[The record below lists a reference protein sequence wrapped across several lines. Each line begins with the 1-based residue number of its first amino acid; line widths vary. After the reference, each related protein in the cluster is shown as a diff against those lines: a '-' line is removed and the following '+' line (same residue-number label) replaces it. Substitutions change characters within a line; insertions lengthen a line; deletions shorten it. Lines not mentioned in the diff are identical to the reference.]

1 MYLSLWRY
9 NCYCILILFV
19 MKDRIKK
26 IQEYS
31 GLSLGVF
38 ASRTGIKSASLSHIL
53 NGRNNPSLDVVMKI
67 HETFPEISWEWML
80 YGTGSMFKEG
90 NSDVAENKQ
99 FESHSATS
107 TAQINR
113 TIFDNDPLDSDKGDL
128 EVVNE
133 IDDTDNDSDTNMDEE
148 NVTQSMESAPSKIEE
163 KNVVFQKSET
173 EIIDSFLKSDTF
185 KSILDAHSKA
195 KEKAVKKIIVLY
207 EDETFA
213 EYSLNKL

>member
-80 YGTGSMFKEG
+80 YGTGSMLNG
-90 NSDVAENKQ
+90 GSVDNVDNKTV
-99 FESHSATS
+99 ESNIATS
-107 TAQINR
+107 PNQINR
-113 TIFDNDPLDSDKGDL
+113 TIFDNDPVKEDEYENAPELEDDADDAGDIN
-128 EVVNE
+128 VNDVDVPKIFE
-133 IDDTDNDSDTNMDEE
+133 T
-148 NVTQSMESAPSKIEE
+148 APSKQTETIE
-163 KNVVFQKSET
+163 NQQKSES
-173 EIIDSFLKSDTF
+173 EIIDSFLKSDSF
-185 KSILDAHSKA
+185 KSIVDAHCKA
-195 KEKAVKKIIVLY
+195 KEKSVKKIIVLY
-207 EDETFA
+207 EDDTYA

>member
-1 MYLSLWRY
+1 
-9 NCYCILILFV
+9 

-80 YGTGSMFKEG
+80 YGTGPMLNGG
-90 NSDVAENKQ
+90 NDNTVENKQ
-99 FESHSATS
+99 VESNFAASP
-107 TAQINR
+107 AQTNR
-113 TIFDNDPLDSDKGDL
+113 TIFDNDPVKSDETDFEKN
-128 EVVNE
+128 NE
-133 IDDTDNDSDTNMDEE
+133 EDKFDYNIDTNVDDLKS
-148 NVTQSMESAPSKIEE
+148 TKTIEE
-163 KNVVFQKSET
+163 PSSKTTETTVAPQKSET
-173 EIIDSFLKSDTF
+173 EIIDSFINSESF
-185 KSILDAHSKA
+185 KNIVDAHSKA

-207 EDETFA
+207 DDDTFA
-213 EYSLNKL
+213 EYSLNRL

>member
-9 NCYCILILFV
+9 NCYYILILFV

-80 YGTGSMFKEG
+80 YGTGSMLNGG
-90 NSDVAENKQ
+90 NDNTIENRQ
-99 FESHSATS
+99 VEPNFAASP
-107 TAQINR
+107 AQTNR
-113 TIFDNDPLDSDKGDL
+113 TIFDNDPVKSDETDFEKNNEED
-128 EVVNE
+128 E
-133 IDDTDNDSDTNMDEE
+133 IDYNIDTNVDDLKSTKTIED
-148 NVTQSMESAPSKIEE
+148 PSSKTKETTVIP
-163 KNVVFQKSET
+163 QKSET
-173 EIIDSFLKSDTF
+173 EIIDSFINSESF
-185 KSILDAHSKA
+185 KNIVDAHSKA
-195 KEKAVKKIIVLY
+195 KEKSVKKIIVLY
-207 EDETFA
+207 DDDTFA
-213 EYSLNKL
+213 EYSLNRL

>member
-1 MYLSLWRY
+1 MRRY
-9 NCYCILILFV
+9 NCYYILILFV

-80 YGTGSMFKEG
+80 YGTGPMLNGG
-90 NSDVAENKQ
+90 NDNTIENRQ
-99 FESHSATS
+99 VEPNFAASP
-107 TAQINR
+107 AQTNR
-113 TIFDNDPLDSDKGDL
+113 TIFDNDPVKSDETDFEKNNEED
-128 EVVNE
+128 E
-133 IDDTDNDSDTNMDEE
+133 IDYNIDTNVDDLKSTKTIED
-148 NVTQSMESAPSKIEE
+148 PSSKPAETTVIP
-163 KNVVFQKSET
+163 QKSET
-173 EIIDSFLKSDTF
+173 EIIDSFINSESF
-185 KSILDAHSKA
+185 KNIVDAHSKA

-207 EDETFA
+207 DDDTFA
-213 EYSLNKL
+213 EYSLNRL

>member
-1 MYLSLWRY
+1 
-9 NCYCILILFV
+9 

-80 YGTGSMFKEG
+80 YGTGPMLNGG
-90 NSDVAENKQ
+90 NDNTIENKQ
-99 FESHSATS
+99 VESNFAASP
-107 TAQINR
+107 AQTNR
-113 TIFDNDPLDSDKGDL
+113 TIFDNDPVKTDETDFEKND
-128 EVVNE
+128 EDDE
-133 IDDTDNDSDTNMDEE
+133 IEYNIDTNVDDLKSTKTIED
-148 NVTQSMESAPSKIEE
+148 PSSKTKETTVIP
-163 KNVVFQKSET
+163 QKSET
-173 EIIDSFLKSDTF
+173 EIIDSFINSESF
-185 KSILDAHSKA
+185 KNIVDAHSKA

-207 EDETFA
+207 DDDTFA
-213 EYSLNKL
+213 EYSLNRL

>member
-1 MYLSLWRY
+1 MYLSLRH
-9 NCYCILILFV
+9 NICNDILVLFA

-80 YGTGSMFKEG
+80 YGTGSMLNGG
-90 NSDVAENKQ
+90 NVDNVENKPI
-99 FESHSATS
+99 ESNIAPSPNQT
-107 TAQINR
+107 NR
-113 TIFDNDPLDSDKGDL
+113 TIFDNDPEKEEEFEDELESD
-128 EVVNE
+128 
-133 IDDTDNDSDTNMDEE
+133 DDTDDAGYINVNDVDTSKIVEP
-148 NVTQSMESAPSKIEE
+148 APSKQMETIE
-163 KNVVFQKSET
+163 NQQKSES
-173 EIIDSFLKSDTF
+173 EIIDSFLKSDSF
-185 KSILDAHSKA
+185 KNILDTHLKA
-195 KEKAVKKIIVLY
+195 KEKSVKKIIVLY
-207 EDETFA
+207 DDDTYA

>member
-1 MYLSLWRY
+1 
-9 NCYCILILFV
+9 

-80 YGTGSMFKEG
+80 YGTGPMLNGG
-90 NSDVAENKQ
+90 NDNTIENRQ
-99 FESHSATS
+99 VEPNFAASP
-107 TAQINR
+107 AQTNR
-113 TIFDNDPLDSDKGDL
+113 TIFDNDHIKLDETDFEKNNEED
-128 EVVNE
+128 E
-133 IDDTDNDSDTNMDEE
+133 IDYNIDTNVDDLKSTKTIED
-148 NVTQSMESAPSKIEE
+148 PSSKPAETT
-163 KNVVFQKSET
+163 VVPQKSET
-173 EIIDSFLKSDTF
+173 EIIDSFINSESF
-185 KSILDAHSKA
+185 KNIVDAHSKA

-207 EDETFA
+207 DDDTFA
-213 EYSLNKL
+213 EYSLNRL

>member
-1 MYLSLWRY
+1 
-9 NCYCILILFV
+9 

-99 FESHSATS
+99 VESHSATS

-173 EIIDSFLKSDTF
+173 EIIDSFLKSDNF
-185 KSILDAHSKA
+185 KNILDAHSKT
-195 KEKAVKKIIVLY
+195 KEKSVKKIIVLY

>member
-1 MYLSLWRY
+1 
-9 NCYCILILFV
+9 

-99 FESHSATS
+99 VESHSATS

-173 EIIDSFLKSDTF
+173 EIIDSFLKSDNF

-195 KEKAVKKIIVLY
+195 KEKSVKKIIVLY

>member
-1 MYLSLWRY
+1 
-9 NCYCILILFV
+9 

-90 NSDVAENKQ
+90 NSDVAEKKQ

-195 KEKAVKKIIVLY
+195 KEKSVKKIIVLY

>member
-9 NCYCILILFV
+9 NCYCILIFFV

-113 TIFDNDPLDSDKGDL
+113 TIFDNDPVKTDETDFEKND
-128 EVVNE
+128 EDDE
-133 IDDTDNDSDTNMDEE
+133 IVYNIDTNVDELKSTKTIE
-148 NVTQSMESAPSKIEE
+148 DHSSKTTGAT
-163 KNVVFQKSET
+163 VVPQKSET
-173 EIIDSFLKSDTF
+173 EIIDSFINSESF
-185 KSILDAHSKA
+185 KNIVDAHSKA
-195 KEKAVKKIIVLY
+195 KEKSVKKIIVLY

>member
-1 MYLSLWRY
+1 
-9 NCYCILILFV
+9 

-67 HETFPEISWEWML
+67 HETFPEISWEWMV

-113 TIFDNDPLDSDKGDL
+113 TIFDNDHIKLDETDFEKNNEED
-128 EVVNE
+128 E
-133 IDDTDNDSDTNMDEE
+133 IDYNIDTNVDDLKSTKTIED
-148 NVTQSMESAPSKIEE
+148 PSSKTKETTLIP
-163 KNVVFQKSET
+163 QKSET
-173 EIIDSFLKSDTF
+173 EIIDSFINSESF
-185 KSILDAHSKA
+185 KNIVDAHSKA

-207 EDETFA
+207 DDDTFA
-213 EYSLNKL
+213 EYSLNRL

>member
-1 MYLSLWRY
+1 
-9 NCYCILILFV
+9 

-80 YGTGSMFKEG
+80 YGTGAML
-90 NSDVAENKQ
+90 NSGVNLNIAENKPVG
-99 FESHSATS
+99 SVVAPS
-107 TAQINR
+107 TAQNNR
-113 TIFDNDPLDSDKGDL
+113 TIFDNDPKPSDDIVAEDDYLEDDSQVD
-128 EVVNE
+128 E
-133 IDDTDNDSDTNMDEE
+133 DTTIEDEKIVE
-148 NVTQSMESAPSKIEE
+148 TKSEPSSKPTETIVTS
-163 KNVVFQKSET
+163 QKSES
-173 EIIDSFLKSDTF
+173 EIIDNFLKSDLY
-185 KSILDAHSKA
+185 KNILDANSKT
-195 KEKAVKKIIVLY
+195 KEKSVKKIIVLY
-207 EDETFA
+207 DDETFA

>member
-1 MYLSLWRY
+1 MYLSLQH
-9 NCYCILILFV
+9 NICNDILVLFA

-80 YGTGSMFKEG
+80 YGTGSMLNGG
-90 NSDVAENKQ
+90 NVDNVENKPI
-99 FESHSATS
+99 ESNIAPSPN
-107 TAQINR
+107 QINR
-113 TIFDNDPLDSDKGDL
+113 TIFDNDPEKEEEFEDEPESD
-128 EVVNE
+128 
-133 IDDTDNDSDTNMDEE
+133 DDTDDAGYINVNDVDT
-148 NVTQSMESAPSKIEE
+148 SKIVEPASSIQME
-163 KNVVFQKSET
+163 TIENQQKSES
-173 EIIDSFLKSDTF
+173 EIIDSFLKSDSF
-185 KSILDAHSKA
+185 KNILDTHLKA
-195 KEKAVKKIIVLY
+195 KEKSVKKIIVLY
-207 EDETFA
+207 DDDTYA

>member
-9 NCYCILILFV
+9 NCYYILILFV

-26 IQEYS
+26 IQEFS

-80 YGTGSMFKEG
+80 YGTGPMLNGG
-90 NSDVAENKQ
+90 NDNTIENRQ
-99 FESHSATS
+99 VEPNFAASP
-107 TAQINR
+107 AQTNR
-113 TIFDNDPLDSDKGDL
+113 TIFDNDPVKSDETDFEKNNEED
-128 EVVNE
+128 E
-133 IDDTDNDSDTNMDEE
+133 IDYNIDTNVDDLKSTKTIED
-148 NVTQSMESAPSKIEE
+148 PSSKTKETTVIP
-163 KNVVFQKSET
+163 QKSET
-173 EIIDSFLKSDTF
+173 EIIDSFINSESF
-185 KSILDAHSKA
+185 KNIVDAHSKA

-207 EDETFA
+207 DDDTFA
-213 EYSLNKL
+213 EYSLNRL

>member
-1 MYLSLWRY
+1 
-9 NCYCILILFV
+9 

-80 YGTGSMFKEG
+80 YGTGPMLNGG
-90 NSDVAENKQ
+90 NDNTIENRQ
-99 FESHSATS
+99 VEPNFAASP
-107 TAQINR
+107 AQTNR
-113 TIFDNDPLDSDKGDL
+113 TIFDNDPVKSDETDFEKNNEED
-128 EVVNE
+128 E
-133 IDDTDNDSDTNMDEE
+133 IDYNIDTNVDDLKSTKTIED
-148 NVTQSMESAPSKIEE
+148 PSSKPAETTVIP
-163 KNVVFQKSET
+163 QKSET
-173 EIIDSFLKSDTF
+173 EIIDSFINSESF
-185 KSILDAHSKA
+185 KNIVDAHSKA

-207 EDETFA
+207 DDDTFA
-213 EYSLNKL
+213 EYSLNRL

>member
-1 MYLSLWRY
+1 
-9 NCYCILILFV
+9 

-80 YGTGSMFKEG
+80 YGTGPMLNGG
-90 NSDVAENKQ
+90 NDNTIENKQ
-99 FESHSATS
+99 VDSNFAASP
-107 TAQINR
+107 AQTNR
-113 TIFDNDPLDSDKGDL
+113 TIFDNDPVKSDETDFEKNNEED
-128 EVVNE
+128 E
-133 IDDTDNDSDTNMDEE
+133 IDYNIDTNVDDLKSTKTIED
-148 NVTQSMESAPSKIEE
+148 PSSKTKETTVIP
-163 KNVVFQKSET
+163 QKSET
-173 EIIDSFLKSDTF
+173 EIIDSFINSESF
-185 KSILDAHSKA
+185 KNIVDAHSKA

-207 EDETFA
+207 DDDTFA
-213 EYSLNKL
+213 EYSLNRL

>member
-53 NGRNNPSLDVVMKI
+53 NGRNNPSLDVMMKI

-80 YGTGSMFKEG
+80 YGTGPMLNGG
-90 NSDVAENKQ
+90 NDNTVENKQ
-99 FESHSATS
+99 VEPNFAASP
-107 TAQINR
+107 AQTNR

-195 KEKAVKKIIVLY
+195 KEKSVKKIIVLY

>member
-1 MYLSLWRY
+1 MRRY
-9 NCYCILILFV
+9 NCYYILILFV

-80 YGTGSMFKEG
+80 YGTGPMLNGG
-90 NSDVAENKQ
+90 NDNTIENRQ
-99 FESHSATS
+99 VEPNFAASP
-107 TAQINR
+107 AQTNR
-113 TIFDNDPLDSDKGDL
+113 TIFDNDPVKSDETDFEKNNEED
-128 EVVNE
+128 E
-133 IDDTDNDSDTNMDEE
+133 IDYNIDTNVDDLKSTKTIED
-148 NVTQSMESAPSKIEE
+148 PSSKTKETTVIP
-163 KNVVFQKSET
+163 QKSET
-173 EIIDSFLKSDTF
+173 EIIDSFINSESF
-185 KSILDAHSKA
+185 KNIVDAHSKA

-207 EDETFA
+207 DDDTFA
-213 EYSLNKL
+213 EYSLNRL

>member
-1 MYLSLWRY
+1 
-9 NCYCILILFV
+9 

-99 FESHSATS
+99 VESHSVTS

-195 KEKAVKKIIVLY
+195 KEKSVKKIIVLY

>member
-1 MYLSLWRY
+1 
-9 NCYCILILFV
+9 

-80 YGTGSMFKEG
+80 YGTGPMLNGG
-90 NSDVAENKQ
+90 NDNTIENRQ
-99 FESHSATS
+99 VEPNFAASP
-107 TAQINR
+107 AQTNR
-113 TIFDNDPLDSDKGDL
+113 TIFDNDPVKSDETDFEKNNEED
-128 EVVNE
+128 E
-133 IDDTDNDSDTNMDEE
+133 IDYNIDTNVDDLKSTKTIED
-148 NVTQSMESAPSKIEE
+148 PSSKTKETTVIP
-163 KNVVFQKSET
+163 QKSET
-173 EIIDSFLKSDTF
+173 EIIDSFINSESF
-185 KSILDAHSKA
+185 KNIVDAHSKA

-207 EDETFA
+207 DDDTFA
-213 EYSLNKL
+213 EYSLNRL

>member
-9 NCYCILILFV
+9 NCYYILILFV

-80 YGTGSMFKEG
+80 YGTGPMLNGG
-90 NSDVAENKQ
+90 NDNTIENRQ
-99 FESHSATS
+99 VEPNFAASP
-107 TAQINR
+107 AQTNR
-113 TIFDNDPLDSDKGDL
+113 TIFDNDPVKSDETEFEKNIEED
-128 EVVNE
+128 E
-133 IDDTDNDSDTNMDEE
+133 IDYNIDTNVDDLKSTKTIED
-148 NVTQSMESAPSKIEE
+148 PSSKTKETTVIP
-163 KNVVFQKSET
+163 QKSET
-173 EIIDSFLKSDTF
+173 EIIDSFINSESF
-185 KSILDAHSKA
+185 KNIVDAHSKA

-207 EDETFA
+207 DDDTFA
-213 EYSLNKL
+213 EYSLNRL

>member
-1 MYLSLWRY
+1 
-9 NCYCILILFV
+9 

-80 YGTGSMFKEG
+80 YGKGVMLNGG
-90 NSDVAENKQ
+90 NTDKVENKQ
-99 FESHSATS
+99 VEPSYIPSNPQS
-107 TAQINR
+107 NR
-113 TIFDNDPLDSDKGDL
+113 TIFDNDSFNQEEATTDVVDSDDDPEETENTNV
-128 EVVNE
+128 EV
-133 IDDTDNDSDTNMDEE
+133 
-148 NVTQSMESAPSKIEE
+148 EE
-163 KNVVFQKSET
+163 KEKTVVATESKPVETIVTPQKTES
-173 EIIDSFLKSDTF
+173 EIIDSFLKSDLYKNIQETQC
-185 KSILDAHSKA
+185 KA
-195 KEKAVKKIIVLY
+195 KEKSVKKIIVLY
-207 EDETFA
+207 DDETFA

>member
-1 MYLSLWRY
+1 
-9 NCYCILILFV
+9 

-80 YGTGSMFKEG
+80 YGTGAMLNG
-90 NSDVAENKQ
+90 GINPIIAENKPVG
-99 FESHSATS
+99 AVAVPS
-107 TAQINR
+107 TAQSNR
-113 TIFDNDPLDSDKGDL
+113 TIFDNDPKPYDDIVAEDDDL
-128 EVVNE
+128 EDDSKVVE
-133 IDDTDNDSDTNMDEE
+133 DTIVEDDETVEAKPEPTSKPTETI
-148 NVTQSMESAPSKIEE
+148 VTP
-163 KNVVFQKSET
+163 QKSET
-173 EIIDSFLKSDTF
+173 EIIDSFLKSDLY
-185 KSILDAHSKA
+185 KNILDANSKT
-195 KEKAVKKIIVLY
+195 KEKSVKKIIVLY
-207 EDETFA
+207 DDETFA

>member
-1 MYLSLWRY
+1 
-9 NCYCILILFV
+9 

-80 YGTGSMFKEG
+80 YGTGPMLNGG
-90 NSDVAENKQ
+90 NDNTIENRQ
-99 FESHSATS
+99 VEPNFAASSAQT
-107 TAQINR
+107 NR
-113 TIFDNDPLDSDKGDL
+113 TIFDNDPVKSDETDFEKNIEED
-128 EVVNE
+128 E
-133 IDDTDNDSDTNMDEE
+133 IDYNIDTNVDDLKSTKTIED
-148 NVTQSMESAPSKIEE
+148 PSSKPAETT
-163 KNVVFQKSET
+163 VVPQKSET
-173 EIIDSFLKSDTF
+173 EIIDSFINSESF
-185 KSILDAHSKA
+185 KNIVDAHSKA

-207 EDETFA
+207 DDDTFA
-213 EYSLNKL
+213 EYSLNRL